1 MDPEGSGKVEEMRA
15 VAFLA
20 LLLTGLA
27 PAAERVVLVEDFTNY
42 QCSPCWNLEPTLNAF
57 VESHLAAGDISV
69 IRVHV
74 NWPGPNDPIYLA
86 NPTEQNGRK
95 SFYGIN
101 GVPTVKFDGVITGT
115 SNLEGAY
122 NTRAAVPSYL
132 QILVCRNGTEQT
144 GVISIGL
151 VAEQDLGA
159 EATMRLFCT
168 IVEDDVP
175 GSGYWA
181 GSVFEQAFRDNIFGV
196 TGPVV
201 EFGPTY
207 PDTVYFEAPY
217 NTAGWNTANL
227 QVATFV
233 QEYSSAHKEVMN
245 ARYDNFLSLTTGT
258 GEGSGNEGG
267 TAISIDCNPCAGP
280 FSGTVALPSG
290 TGVLEVYDLSGRL
303 VMSVEVADGGG
314 FEGDLT
320 SAGVYLLRL
329 AGSDGTT
336 AAGRLAVLR

>member
-1 MDPEGSGKVEEMRA
+1 
-15 VAFLA
+15 
-20 LLLTGLA
+20 
-27 PAAERVVLVEDFTNY
+27 
-42 QCSPCWNLEPTLNAF
+42 
-57 VESHLAAGDISV
+57 
-69 IRVHV
+69 
-74 NWPGPNDPIYLA
+74 
-86 NPTEQNGRK
+86 
-95 SFYGIN
+95 
-101 GVPTVKFDGVITGT
+101 
-115 SNLEGAY
+115 
-122 NTRAAVPSYL
+122 
-132 QILVCRNGTEQT
+132 
-144 GVISIGL
+144 
-151 VAEQDLGA
+151 
-159 EATMRLFCT
+159 
-168 IVEDDVP
+168 
-175 GSGYWA
+175 
-181 GSVFEQAFRDNIFGV
+181 
-196 TGPVV
+196 VV

-207 PDTVYFEAPY
+207 PDTVYFEASY